1 MGVETSRG
9 CRKPP
14 DPPYSDEAQDDADS
28 FEQLHL
34 KGLHHAIASAVASN
48 PLATLA
54 GKPFDPAQPIALEAS
69 SVVSRHCYM
78 HFTKSDLA
86 AAPPEYASRAIKGEV
101 SPTSW
106 TATPMI

>member
-14 DPPYSDEAQDDADS
+14 DPPSSDETQDDADS

-34 KGLHHAIASAVASN
+34 KRLHHAIAPALASN

-54 GKPFDPAQPIALEAS
+54 GKPFDPAQPIALKAS
-69 SVVSRHCYM
+69 SVVSRHRYM
-78 HFTKSDLA
+78 HFTKSALA
-86 AAPPEYASRAIKGEV
+86 ATV
-101 SPTSW
+101 LL
-106 TATPMI
+106 

>member
-14 DPPYSDEAQDDADS
+14 DPPYTHEAQDDADS

-34 KGLHHAIASAVASN
+34 KGLHHARTATLAPN

-54 GKPFDPAQPIALEAS
+54 DKPLHLTQPIALNTS

-78 HFTKSDLA
+78 HFTKSALA